1 MTNIVDLDAIR
12 NKLHE
17 EKTSSKIETIDVFD
31 EQEATY
37 LSVLIAA
44 DLVEFIENMG
54 CSLEDNP
61 ESMRDVYM
69 VVDNIKALILR
80 MHNISCA
87 THDVNDMLVGHID
100 IDEHLKKFRTILD
113 HS

>member
-1 MTNIVDLDAIR
+1 MTNIVDLNVIR
-12 NKLHE
+12 NKIDAD
-17 EKTSSKIETIDVFD
+17 KTKPVQTVDVFD

-54 CSLEDNP
+54 VSLEDTP
-61 ESMRDVYM
+61 EAMRDVYM

-80 MHNISCA
+80 LHSIQCE
-87 THDVNDMLVGHID
+87 THHVNDMLVSHID
-100 IDEHLKKFRTILD
+100 LNEHLKKFRTILD
-113 HS
+113 AH